1 MHFSHIIISIVGL
14 QGYRRNNRCSTI
26 ILTEVMRV
34 LKYDM
39 RLSEPKGKE
48 GQMQQS
54 ANLERKRLD
63 LAFKQT
69 IDLRHLKP

>member
-39 RLSEPKGKE
+39 RLSEPKGKD
-48 GQMQQS
+48 GQTQQS

-63 LAFKQT
+63 LTFKQT

>member
-1 MHFSHIIISIVGL
+1 
-14 QGYRRNNRCSTI
+14 
-26 ILTEVMRV
+26 MRV

-69 IDLRHLKP
+69 IDLRHLKPWDF

>member
-39 RLSEPKGKE
+39 RLSEPKGKD
-48 GQMQQS
+48 GQTQQS
-54 ANLERKRLD
+54 ANLERKRFD

-69 IDLRHLKP
+69 IDPRHLKP